1 MHHYEILVE
10 WKDKAPN
17 ILHEKR
23 KSPKTYKG
31 LLRQIDNVVQKYEDY
46 FYGYPVYRMTVTH
59 THCS

>member
-10 WKDKAPN
+10 WKDKEPN

-23 KSPKTYKG
+23 KSPTTRKG
-31 LLRQIDNVVQKYEDY
+31 LSRQLANVVKKYEEY
-46 FYGYPVYRMTVTH
+46 FYGYPVYRLTN